1 MTSTCALVLVGLI
14 AIQSAMADDFPIQA
28 VVISDNV
35 RIRSQPSLG
44 GQIIAKADHGTM
56 LTVLAKS
63 KTATGISK
71 GGERNW
77 WYEAE
82 TIDRKRGWVYGAFVY
97 LEAKGE
103 YQKKIEFKIRV
114 DGKQAQFSTRIFIS
128 FVYDNPWQTRL
139 LLSLADVKGN
149 LVFLHIP
156 ENLVDLAHGHHN
168 EDQWYTMYSD
178 RKVTQLLKGVSVIE
192 DKDLVTFI
200 ISEQASGMETFKIS
214 LTCWYN
220 LDKRYFQVEFS
231 DTVPQ

>member
-1 MTSTCALVLVGLI
+1 MAYTCALVLVGLI
-14 AIQSAMADDFPIQA
+14 AIQSAVADDFPIQA

-35 RIRSQPSLG
+35 RVRSQPSLG

-63 KTATGISK
+63 KTATAISK

-77 WYEAE
+77 WYEVE
-82 TIDRKRGWVYGAFVY
+82 TIDRKRGWMYGAFVY
-97 LEAKGE
+97 LEAKDE

-128 FVYDNPWQTRL
+128 FVYDNPWQTRS

-214 LTCWYN
+214 LTCSYN

>member
-63 KTATGISK
+63 KTATAISK

-77 WYEAE
+77 WYEVE
-82 TIDRKRGWVYGAFVY
+82 TIDRKRGWMYGAFVY
-97 LEAKGE
+97 LEAKDE

-128 FVYDNPWQTRL
+128 FVYDNPLQTRS

-156 ENLVDLAHGHHN
+156 ENLVDLAHCHHN

-214 LTCWYN
+214 LTCSYN